1 MAKMTQRM
9 KELFTNVP
17 TAVLATATGDGT
29 PNAVPVGAKKIID
42 DETILISDQ
51 FFGKTLANMKANP
64 KVALTYWEGHEGYQ
78 IKGTVTIETSG
89 PRFDETAKWIEEMG
103 NKAGFPLKSKGAVIL
118 KIDEIYGVAP
128 GPGAG
133 KKLA

>member
-1 MAKMTQRM
+1 MAKMTERM
-9 KELFTNVP
+9 MEIFNKVP
-17 TAVLATATGDGT
+17 TAILATATADGT

-51 FFGKTLANMKANP
+51 FFGKTLANIKTNP
-64 KVALTYWEGHEGYQ
+64 KIAITYWEGHEGYQ
-78 IKGTVTIETSG
+78 LKGTVTIETSG
-89 PRFDETAKWIEEMG
+89 PRYEETAKWIEELG
-103 NKAGFPLKSKGAVIL
+103 AKAGFPLKSKGAVIL

>member
-1 MAKMTQRM
+1 MAKMTDRM
-9 KELFTNVP
+9 MEIFKKVP
-17 TAVLATATGDGT
+17 TAILATATNDGT
-29 PNAVPVGAKKIID
+29 PNAVPVGAKKVID

-51 FFGKTLANMKANP
+51 FFNKTLANLKTNP
-64 KVALTYWEGHEGYQ
+64 KVAVSYWEGHEGYQ
-78 IKGTVTIETSG
+78 LKGTVIIETSG
-89 PRFDETAKWIEEMG
+89 QRYEETAAWIEEMG

-118 KIDEIYGVAP
+118 KIDEIFGLAP